1 MRPGEAGRSVSVAT
15 YGDDGRG
22 GGSVVLCSLA
32 RVNVPSQCSNT
43 FFSRRVKT
51 QQKAQLGFWA
61 DFYQPAGR
69 MTWLLVLLIIRPH
82 AALAENICD
91 LSFCSCQD
99 TVAQCEGNNQEEIV
113 LSPRSLPHGVTSL
126 TLSKLRSLH
135 VKTNT
140 FKEQVELMTL
150 IWENISNIRL
160 DSFIFS
166 ETEYDGFLR
175 TFEMNNVINLDLLED
190 TFRQGF

>member
-1 MRPGEAGRSVSVAT
+1 MYPVSVAT
-15 YGDDGRG
+15 HSSAG
-22 GGSVVLCSLA
+22 GLRHNRKLNLDSERSFI
-32 RVNVPSQCSNT
+32 SQT
-43 FFSRRVKT
+43 
-51 QQKAQLGFWA
+51 
-61 DFYQPAGR
+61 GR

-113 LSPRSLPHGVTSL
+113 LSPSSLPHGVTSL
-126 TLSKLRSLH
+126 TVSKLRSLH